1 MRISVATRVF
11 LVFALVA
18 VIVACIGAVIY
29 TDNQKTEMQVN
40 DLAERR
46 LEVLVDATNLRSEIK
61 YITSIADTF
70 DNFPDIA
77 ASKSLIEDI
86 RKAIQTSDILI
97 IRLMSEFDSETRRF
111 QESSRSTIL
120 NALDDNNFTNT
131 PLYSF
136 TKKYEVIA
144 GKIADNALNRILAE
158 QNTIGV
164 AADKSRNKALIFSLF
179 GLLVIVLA
187 MIYQYWHVI
196 RRLLLLQT
204 SMAAFV
210 EGVKRIFLQAATMRS
225 PAWVGHWITL

>member
-46 LEVLVDATNLRSEIK
+46 LEVLVDAANLRSEIK

-136 TKKYEVIA
+136 TKNYEVIA
-144 GKIADNALNRILAE
+144 GKIADNALNRILPNRI
-158 QNTIGV
+158 QSV
-164 AADKSRNKALIFSLF
+164 SPLINRETKHLY
-179 GLLVIVLA
+179 LACLV
-187 MIYQYWHVI
+187 Y
-196 RRLLLLQT
+196 
-204 SMAAFV
+204 S
-210 EGVKRIFLQAATMRS
+210 
-225 PAWVGHWITL
+225 